1 VGSRS
6 KGKQVS
12 EDRHRLALIGQI
24 VRFGLSGGLLT
35 LFVAGGYWAVA
46 TLLHVDPNL
55 SLLLVF
61 IVAAALG
68 YVLHS
73 EFSFRGHG
81 ARDRAHIRTIRFF
94 VTTTLGFMAN
104 QFFVWLLVKQLGGPT
119 WWPVIPIVLVSP
131 ILTFTLNR
139 RWVFG

>member
-1 VGSRS
+1 MSE
-6 KGKQVS
+6 GKQRRV
-12 EDRHRLALIGQI
+12 LIGQI
-24 VRFGLSGGLLT
+24 VRFGMSGGLLT
-35 LFVAGGYWAVA
+35 LFVAGGYWAIA
-46 TLLHVDPNL
+46 TFLGVDPNL

-94 VTTTLGFMAN
+94 VTTSLGFVAN
-104 QFFVWLLVKQLGGPT
+104 QFFVWLLVKQMGGPT

>member
-1 VGSRS
+1 MS
-6 KGKQVS
+6 QN
-12 EDRHRLALIGQI
+12 EHRLALIGQI
-24 VRFGLSGGLLT
+24 IRFGVGGGLLT
-35 LFVAGGYWAVA
+35 LFVAGGYWVVA
-46 TLLHVDPNL
+46 TFLGVDPNL

-73 EFSFRGHG
+73 EFTFRGHG
-81 ARDRAHIRTIRFF
+81 TRDRAHIRTFRFF
-94 VTTTLGFMAN
+94 VTTTLGFLAN
-104 QFFVWLLVKQLGGPT
+104 QFFVWLLVKQMGGPT
-119 WWPVIPIVLVSP
+119 WWPVIPMVVVSP